1 MFLYVLIFLIF
12 GYIFIVFY
20 AGSCSDSH
28 LPDSDL
34 ILMFEGGNVCLLPEG
49 WTHCFTILFSRWFSI
64 TTIKNPLCPTKT
76 KLEVPHQSYIF

>member
-49 WTHCFTILFSRWFSI
+49 
-64 TTIKNPLCPTKT
+64 
-76 KLEVPHQSYIF
+76 